1 METVDFSRLK
11 LVPGD
16 RVLDLG
22 CGEGR
27 HSLTG
32 ALTMPL
38 CVIGVDLNANDLDAA
53 DAKAGAFLGEDHGIS
68 WVQGD
73 AMRLPFSDDAFDCVI
88 ISEVLEHLPDA
99 DGALS
104 EARRVLRPGGQL
116 AISVPRFVPEWIC
129 WQLSRDYHAVPGG
142 HVRIFTER
150 SVTTAVRAQGF
161 RVLTRHWAHA
171 LHTPY
176 WWLQCA
182 LWSRRERS
190 RLVNAYHRFLVWDL
204 MERPPLTRWLERVLN
219 PLIGK
224 SVVIYFE
231 CIDA

>member
-1 METVDFSRLK
+1 
-11 LVPGD
+11 
-16 RVLDLG
+16 
-22 CGEGR
+22 
-27 HSLTG
+27 
-32 ALTMPL
+32 
-38 CVIGVDLNANDLDAA
+38 
-53 DAKAGAFLGEDHGIS
+53 
-68 WVQGD
+68 
-73 AMRLPFSDDAFDCVI
+73 VI